1 MEHVCERSKCFHP
14 HFVWVLWNTLPRWE
28 ETASSVRPLLVL
40 LVPIKRSFLPSP
52 PVLQGS
58 RLTRSFPLG
67 VFSTW
72 QCSKFTSRS
81 GLVLLCLLS
90 HITLSIPQRKSFSH
104 TRLVEALGQEL
115 FRGGVIRMKASQ
127 PTELGFRSTF
137 WSQTHLVLIPIS
149 VEYLGP
155 VTQPF
160 WVCFF
165 I

>member
-1 MEHVCERSKCFHP
+1 MRDPSVFTHISYGCFEILYPDEKRQHP
-14 HFVWVLWNTLPRWE
+14 QSGLCLCC
-28 ETASSVRPLLVL
+28 

-137 WSQTHLVLIPIS
+137 
-149 VEYLGP
+149 
-155 VTQPF
+155 
-160 WVCFF
+160 
-165 I
+165 